1 MLVYI
6 LLKLQ
11 SLIRFPMM
19 SPAQLADLLL
29 SPLISRHMGP
39 MVARMRAAMAYH
51 RNTDSSIADILK
63 YRNGDRLLTPRLYTE
78 DKYCASLSVDYFL
91 QVNLD

>member
-1 MLVYI
+1 
-6 LLKLQ
+6 
-11 SLIRFPMM
+11 M

-91 QVNLD
+91 QVNFVWIETKTSVMSSPLTGK

>member
-1 MLVYI
+1 
-6 LLKLQ
+6 
-11 SLIRFPMM
+11 MM

-51 RNTDSSIADILK
+51 RNTRSSISDILK

-91 QVNLD
+91 QVIKFSNINEMTLEQNSNL